1 MTLIGRVAEYLH
13 ERWISL
19 CAIAVFLLA
28 WEIAGHLSPTSVLRQ
43 SPIVPPWEFVFG
55 PSFLGMSDYWTFDVL
70 APVPS
75 LGGEQTYRGAVL
87 AIGYH
92 SALTLMR
99 LILGLLFGTVAGILL
114 GLAFSWSPFLRRLAS
129 TPLHILRMFPLLA
142 MVPLFQFW
150 VGANTVGAVVFVAY
164 GVGVVYFA
172 TTINA
177 VSNMPNRYFEY
188 AQTLGASRLR
198 IYVSVVFPAIVP
210 ELCSSVM
217 LTLGLAW
224 SAVIG
229 AEYIGLDSGMG
240 RVLIFAQFFS
250 NTGRMTLATLVI
262 ILYAGLSY
270 MLFRRVS
277 ARILRWMPSTPFGE
291 GRQAVASAAARGA
304 ERVDQ

>member
-1 MTLIGRVAEYLH
+1 MTAIGRITSYLH
-13 ERWISL
+13 ERWISV

-55 PSFLGMSDYWTFDVL
+55 PAFLGMSDYWIFDVL

-75 LGGEQTYRGAVL
+75 VGGEQTYLGAVL

-92 SALTLMR
+92 SALTLSR
-99 LILGLLFGTVAGILL
+99 LLMGLVFGTVIGILL
-114 GLAFSWSPFLRRLAS
+114 GLAFSWSSFLRRLAS

-150 VGANTVGAVVFVAY
+150 FGANTTGAVVFVAY

-177 VSNMPNRYFEY
+177 VSNIPNRYIEY

-210 ELCSSVM
+210 ELCASVM

-224 SAVIG
+224 STVIG
-229 AEYIGLDSGMG
+229 AEYIGLESGMG
-240 RVLIFAQFFS
+240 RIIIFAQYFS
-250 NTGRMTLATLVI
+250 NTGRMTLATLII
-262 ILYAGLSY
+262 ILYAGLSF
-270 MLFRRVS
+270 MLFRRIA
-277 ARILRWMPSTPFGE
+277 ARILRWMPTAAFAEDSQRASSVVAP
-291 GRQAVASAAARGA
+291 AVK
-304 ERVDQ
+304 

>member
-55 PSFLGMSDYWTFDVL
+55 PSLLGMSDYWTFDVL

-277 ARILRWMPSTPFGE
+277 ARILRWMPATPFGE

>member
-1 MTLIGRVAEYLH
+1 MTWGVRRIVAYLR
-13 ERWISL
+13 ERWISV
-19 CAIAVFLLA
+19 CAIAVFALA
-28 WEIAGHLSPTSVLRQ
+28 WQVAAYLSPTSMLRQ

-55 PSFLGMSDYWTFDVL
+55 PSLLGMSDYWTFDVL

-75 LGGEQTYRGAVL
+75 LGGEHTYLGAVL

-99 LILGLLFGTVAGILL
+99 LLLGLLAGTAFGILL
-114 GLAFSWSPFLRRLAS
+114 GLAFSWSSFLRRLAS

-150 VGANTVGAVVFVAY
+150 FGANTTGAVVFVAY

-177 VSNMPNRYFEY
+177 VGNMPNRYVEY

-198 IYVSVVFPAIVP
+198 IYVSVIFPAIVP
-210 ELCSSVM
+210 ELCASVM

-224 SAVIG
+224 STVIG

-240 RVLIFAQFFS
+240 RVIIFAQYFS
-250 NTGRMTLATLVI
+250 NTGRMTLATLII
-262 ILYAGLSY
+262 ILYAGLSF
-270 MLFRRVS
+270 MLFRRIS
-277 ARILRWMPSTPFGE
+277 ARILSWMPPTAFGD
-291 GRQAVASAAARGA
+291 GRQSVVLTS
-304 ERVDQ
+304 ERVGQ

>member
-1 MTLIGRVAEYLH
+1 MRLFGQVAEYLY
-13 ERWISL
+13 ERWISV
-19 CAIAVFLLA
+19 CAIVIFLLA
-28 WEIAGHLSPTSVLRQ
+28 WEIAGHLSPKSVLVR

-55 PSFLGMSDYWTFDVL
+55 PSLLGMSDYWTFDFW
-70 APVPS
+70 APVPTA
-75 LGGEQTYRGAVL
+75 GGEHTYRGAVL
-87 AIGYH
+87 AIVYH

-99 LILGLLFGTVAGILL
+99 LTLGLLLGTIAGILL

-150 VGANTVGAVVFVAY
+150 VGANTTGAVVFVAY

-177 VSNMPNRYFEY
+177 VSNVPNRYFEY

-210 ELCSSVM
+210 ELCASVT

-240 RVLIFAQFFS
+240 RVIIFAQFFS
-250 NTGRMTLATLVI
+250 DTGRMTLATVFI

-270 MLFRRVS
+270 MLFRRIS
-277 ARILRWMPSTPFGE
+277 ARILRWMPSTPFGV
-291 GRQAVASAAARGA
+291 GNQAVASIVVYDDKRTY
-304 ERVDQ
+304 Q

>member
-1 MTLIGRVAEYLH
+1 MSLAGRLSTFLR

-19 CAIAVFLLA
+19 CAILVFLLI
-28 WEIAGHLSPTSVLRQ
+28 WEIAGHLSPTSILRK

-55 PSFLGMSDYWTFDVL
+55 QSFLGMSDYWTFDYL

-75 LGGEQTYRGAVL
+75 VGGEQTYLGAVL

-92 SALTLMR
+92 SSLTLMR
-99 LILGLLFGTVAGILL
+99 LFLGLVLGTAVGILL
-114 GLAFSWSPFLRRLAS
+114 GLAFSWSLFLRRLAS

-150 VGANTVGAVVFVAY
+150 FGANTMGAVIFVAY

-177 VSNMPNRYFEY
+177 VSNIPTKYVEY

-198 IYVSVVFPAIVP
+198 IYISVIFPAIVP
-210 ELCSSVM
+210 ELCASVM

-224 SAVIG
+224 STVIG
-229 AEYIGLDSGMG
+229 AEYIGLESGMG
-240 RVLIFAQFFS
+240 RILIFAQYFS
-250 NTGRMTLATLVI
+250 NTGRMTLATLFI
-262 ILYAGLSY
+262 ILYAGVSF
-270 MLFRRVS
+270 MLFRRIA
-277 ARILRWMPSTPFGE
+277 ARILRWMPPTAFGDDN
-291 GRQAVASAAARGA
+291 RPVATTT
-304 ERVDQ
+304 

>member
-1 MTLIGRVAEYLH
+1 MTSIGRVVGYLRK
-13 ERWISL
+13 RWISV
-19 CAIAVFLLA
+19 CAIAVILVA
-28 WEIAGHLSPTSVLRQ
+28 WEIAGHLSPTSMLRQ

-55 PSFLGMSDYWTFDVL
+55 PSLLGMSDYWTFDFL

-75 LGGEQTYRGAVL
+75 VGGERTYRGAVL

-99 LILGLLFGTVAGILL
+99 LLLGLVVGTVVGILL
-114 GLAFSWSPFLRRLAS
+114 GLAFSWSSFLRRLAS

-150 VGANTVGAVVFVAY
+150 FGANTLGAVVFVAY

-177 VSNMPNRYFEY
+177 VSNMPNRYVEY

-198 IYVSVVFPAIVP
+198 IYLSVILPAILP
-210 ELCSSVM
+210 ELCASVM

-224 SAVIG
+224 STVIG
-229 AEYIGLDSGMG
+229 AEYIGLDSGIG
-240 RVLIFAQFFS
+240 RVIIFAQYFS
-250 NTGRMTLATLVI
+250 NTGRMTLATLVV
-262 ILYAGLSY
+262 ILYAGLSF
-270 MLFRRVS
+270 MLFRRIA
-277 ARILRWMPSTPFGE
+277 ARILRWMPPTAFGD
-291 GRQAVASAAARGA
+291 GGQGISAIAAPSAKRSG
-304 ERVDQ
+304 E

>member
-250 NTGRMTLATLVI
+250 NTGRMTLVTLVI